1 MSSVNL
7 DVTGVLD
14 ITAKRGD
21 TFSLTLTL
29 KDSSGTAL
37 TLSTSNYEF
46 YFVVTE
52 ANNRKSS
59 RSPRIV
65 LASPNISGAVNT
77 FESPSVDDSGN
88 VTFTASSQTMSSIS
102 SGSYSY
108 EIQYRLPSSTTV
120 DTYSTV
126 LRGSFTLNRNILEA
140 VS

>member
-52 ANNRKSS
+52 VNNRKSS

-108 EIQYRLPSSTTV
+108 EIHTQRCLEVHSPLTE
-120 DTYSTV
+120 TY
-126 LRGSFTLNRNILEA
+126 LKRFLNVGICINIE
-140 VS
+140 